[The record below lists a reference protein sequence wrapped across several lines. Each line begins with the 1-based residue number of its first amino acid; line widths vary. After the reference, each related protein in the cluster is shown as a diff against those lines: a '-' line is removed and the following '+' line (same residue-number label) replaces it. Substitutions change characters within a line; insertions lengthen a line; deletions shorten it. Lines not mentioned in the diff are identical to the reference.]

1 MHIIEVPQS
10 VQVITFN
17 LTELHCYICLKQYTN
32 KSSLA
37 RHINQVHN
45 PNADTVKYQCSEC
58 DTCYIRRGAYTKHF
72 KQKHPGFSGVPP
84 PKLVAAND
92 PSTKRKYPFTDN
104 VTPKITAPQEMINMD
119 EYVHNITKKQS
130 RNHPEEIKERLTH
143 QIAVPRPVMSPVNIP
158 ASPASYTV
166 QNSEPT
172 EDDEYQAELD
182 RRFESLFELA
192 SGDISTARDH
202 TEATDPSPTPKAK
215 DFIVWLQ
222 H

>member
-1 MHIIEVPQS
+1 
-10 VQVITFN
+10 
-17 LTELHCYICLKQYTN
+17 
-32 KSSLA
+32 
-37 RHINQVHN
+37 
-45 PNADTVKYQCSEC
+45 
-58 DTCYIRRGAYTKHF
+58 
-72 KQKHPGFSGVPP
+72 
-84 PKLVAAND
+84 
-92 PSTKRKYPFTDN
+92 
-104 VTPKITAPQEMINMD
+104 MD